1 MIQDRIE
8 KSVSAGSLAGT
19 AGGRRVAI
27 LQSNYIPWR
36 GYFDLIHDVDLFIFY
51 DDVQYTHSD
60 WRNRN
65 KLITR
70 DGSRWLTI
78 PAGHNLKRLICEVE
92 IPDQR
97 WKQQH
102 RNAIEQNYRTAPFF
116 EESQPLLDF
125 LYENS
130 ITNLSDYNQRAIR
143 HLSHILGIQTEFT
156 DSRLLAVDGGKTG
169 RLIGILEKVGATQY
183 ISGPTARNYI
193 DESLF
198 VQAGIELLYKEYPPY
213 PSYRQCFGPFSPFV
227 TVLDLI
233 FNRGAEAPQYIWGWR
248 SAGSAVISTS

>member
-1 MIQDRIE
+1 MQARHN
-8 KSVSAGSLAGT
+8 K
-19 AGGRRVAI
+19 VAI

-65 KLITR
+65 KLLTR
-70 DGSRWLTI
+70 NGPRWLSI
-78 PAGHNLKRLICEVE
+78 PAGHNLKSLICEVE

-102 RNAIEQNYRTAPFF
+102 RSIIEQNYRSAPFIK
-116 EESQPLLDF
+116 ESRPLLDF

-130 ITNLSDYNQRAIR
+130 VTNLSDYNQRAIR
-143 HLSHILGIQTEFT
+143 YLSDILGIQTRFT
-156 DSRLLAVDGGKTG
+156 DSRLLGINGRKTE
-169 RLIGILEKVGATQY
+169 RLIGILEKVGATKY
-183 ISGPTARNYI
+183 ISGPAARDYI

-198 VQAGIELLYKEYPPY
+198 AEAGIELVYKEYPPY
-213 PSYRQCFGPFSPFV
+213 PPYRQCFSPFSPFV

-233 FNRGAEAPQYIWGWR
+233 LNVGADTSEYIWGLR
-248 SAGSAVISTS
+248 SAGSTVITT

>member
-1 MIQDRIE
+1 MNETLNENRI
-8 KSVSAGSLAGT
+8 KGSVAKAE
-19 AGGRRVAI
+19 RQVAI
-27 LQSNYIPWR
+27 LQSNYIPWK

-65 KLITR
+65 KLLTR
-70 DGSRWLTI
+70 NGPRWLSI
-78 PAGHNLKRLICEVE
+78 PAGHNLKSLICEVE

-102 RNAIEQNYRTAPFF
+102 RSIIEQNYRSAPFIK
-116 EESQPLLDF
+116 ESRPLLDF

-130 ITNLSDYNQRAIR
+130 ITNLSDYNQRAIK
-143 HLSHILGIQTEFT
+143 HLSDILGIQTQFT
-156 DSRLLAVDGGKTG
+156 DSRLLGINGRKTE
-169 RLIGILEKVGATQY
+169 RLIGILDKVGATKY
-183 ISGPTARNYI
+183 ISGPAARDYI

-198 VQAGIELLYKEYPPY
+198 AEAGIELLYKEYPPY
-213 PSYRQCFGPFSPFV
+213 PPYRQCFNPFSPFV

-233 FNRGAEAPQYIWGWR
+233 FNVGADASQYIWGWR
-248 SAGSAVISTS
+248 SAGSAAIST